1 MSRVIDGEGK
11 IREGDGARKVWK
23 AHFEQ
28 LLNEGAGDVGGQ
40 RETVVDDDIRNEQ
53 LDNEITDEE
62 VAAAM
67 GKIKRKAAPGKDGLT
82 AEMVDRDILRNLWG
96 ALFNACW
103 RTGVVPKAWKESM
116 VVPVPKKPR
125 NAMVNARNPTTKWIA
140 WYLTALTPSQPYY
153 IYTSHAHVHSITC
166 TDQCKSIR
174 THKKWRWLRLVPQCF
189 AFTSGY

>member
-1 MSRVIDGEGK
+1 MRRAKREHEGKESDRLEATLQDPKKWWRLLSKKKVTSKKVAQVDLSMVIDGEGK

-67 GKIKRKAAPGKDGLT
+67 GKMRKAAPGKDGLT
-82 AEMVDRDILRNLWG
+82 AEMVDRDI
-96 ALFNACW
+96 
-103 RTGVVPKAWKESM
+103 RTKES
-116 VVPVPKKPR
+116 VGCP
-125 NAMVNARNPTTKWIA
+125 I
-140 WYLTALTPSQPYY
+140 
-153 IYTSHAHVHSITC
+153 
-166 TDQCKSIR
+166 
-174 THKKWRWLRLVPQCF
+174 
-189 AFTSGY
+189 